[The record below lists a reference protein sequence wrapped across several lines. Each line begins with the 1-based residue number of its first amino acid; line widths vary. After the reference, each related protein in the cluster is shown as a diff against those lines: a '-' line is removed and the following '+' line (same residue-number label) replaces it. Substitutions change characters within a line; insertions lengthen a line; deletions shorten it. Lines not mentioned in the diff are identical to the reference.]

1 MTIFRQLI
9 GKLKLQLRGKDRVV
23 GWNMTPMQAVA
34 FFKAQT
40 KTVLTF
46 YGYAV
51 DYQNAAE
58 PRQTI
63 REILLRHVPST
74 TLVNY
79 GATKGGMGAVY
90 QVAKTMGFT
99 TTGIVSTR
107 ALALPNDISA
117 DVDHICFVTDPTWG
131 GKLANSEELSPTSKA
146 MIACSDILV
155 AVGGGEISR
164 DELLAAREQGK
175 PIEYYPAEVNHDWAL
190 RNARKKGMPAPQSF
204 WGAVHEVFKKS

>member
-1 MTIFRQLI
+1 MHIKQFI
-9 GKLKLQLRGKDRVV
+9 GRLKLQLRGRNHIV
-23 GWNMTPMQAVA
+23 GWNMRPMQAVA
-34 FFKAQT
+34 FFKKQA

-63 REILLRHVPST
+63 REILLRHTPTT
-74 TLVNY
+74 TLINY

-90 QVAKTMGFT
+90 EVAKTMGFT
-99 TTGIVSTR
+99 TTGIVST
-107 ALALPNDISA
+107 LALELPDDISP
-117 DVDHICFVTDPTWG
+117 DVDHICFIDDTTWG
-131 GKLANSEELSPTSKA
+131 GKLPNSEELSPTSKA
-146 MIACSDILV
+146 MVACSDVLV
-155 AVGGGEISR
+155 AVGGGEITR

-190 RNARKKGMPAPQSF
+190 RNASKKDAPPPESF
-204 WGAVHEVFKKS
+204 WGAVHEVFRKS